1 MCQSIDQSENKL
13 FLAVASAASR
23 LEMAMVFAI
32 IIISSEKSRIG
43 IEATIAQ
50 VIMVLIIEVALV

>member
-1 MCQSIDQSENKL
+1 MCRLINQKI

-23 LEMAMVFAI
+23 LEMAMAFAV

-43 IEATIAQ
+43 IEATYNSTGNHGTRN
-50 VIMVLIIEVALV
+50 